1 MRPPEEVP
9 RLRPGCRNSKLLL
22 ARGGEPRFLCTGSV
36 ALPAARGPQEC
47 GALSP
52 PGHQPCELSGHR
64 DPRGE
69 ALRAEGRETW
79 TRTGA
84 TLAGAGGRK
93 ESLFLTWR
101 GGGCSRRHLSAP
113 SAAGAALT
121 GSDLQE
127 AVSRHGRLKLDT
139 RATGHRGLSSCTPL
153 SPQPRKPR
161 GSLAGGSGSGWQR
174 APATGPCISTRPRVS
189 PLPPRSLSFSL

>member
-1 MRPPEEVP
+1 MPKLQVITGAGRGAALPVHWLCGSSRSRVAPGSAGRSHRRGISRVNSVATQTPGERPSGRRGE
-9 RLRPGCRNSKLLL
+9 KLGR
-22 ARGGEPRFLCTGSV
+22 ARGRPW
-36 ALPAARGPQEC
+36 RG
-47 GALSP
+47 
-52 PGHQPCELSGHR
+52 
-64 DPRGE
+64 
-69 ALRAEGRETW
+69 W
-79 TRTGA
+79 
-84 TLAGAGGRK
+84 GGGK
-93 ESLFLTWR
+93 ESLFLTLR

-121 GSDLQE
+121 RSDLQE
-127 AVSRHGRLKLDT
+127 AISRHGRLELDT